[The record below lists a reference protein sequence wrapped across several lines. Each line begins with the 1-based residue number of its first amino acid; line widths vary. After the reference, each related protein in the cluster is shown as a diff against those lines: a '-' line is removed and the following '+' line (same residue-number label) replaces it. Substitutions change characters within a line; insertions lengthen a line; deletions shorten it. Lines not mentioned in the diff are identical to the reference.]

1 VSTPEQDLTG
11 VWDGRYVYPML
22 LKPVFFTAVIL
33 QSGSS
38 ISGTI
43 HEKPPNGPG
52 AGKVRN
58 ASLEGELT
66 GNAVHFV
73 KVYEPVGGR
82 KKAPIIYDGVL
93 NAEATEI
100 EGRWRIA
107 GNWSGTFM
115 MVRSRGEEVAEE
127 VKEKAREPVRL

>member
-1 VSTPEQDLTG
+1 VSTSGQDLTG
-11 VWDGRYVYPML
+11 VWDGRYVYPLL

-43 HEKPPNGPG
+43 HEKPPDGPG

-58 ASLEGELT
+58 ASLDGELS

-82 KKAPIIYDGVL
+82 KKHPIIYEGVL

-115 MVRSRGEEVAEE
+115 MIRSRGEEVAEA
-127 VKEKAREPVRL
+127 VKEKAKAPAPL